1 MMRAQNYVLLT
12 QEMFLVG
19 VMHRSALLPCTRWKV
34 QVACIVNMANAPIIL
49 ISEPGK

>member
-19 VMHRSALLPCTRWKV
+19 DPGACKCASSARWRVVLVSIIYMLFRV
-34 QVACIVNMANAPIIL
+34 QNSN
-49 ISEPGK
+49 STKD